1 MPITR
6 SSVETV
12 VATYL
17 ARNPD
22 ERTRIRPLLDAL
34 AAKANPTSRTTFA
47 GHVTCGAVVLARDG
61 RVLHV
66 HHRVLDRYLLPGG
79 HIEESDTS
87 LVGTALRELH
97 EETGLPATAV
107 EPLPYLAGVPLDID
121 VHAIPANADKSEP
134 AHQHFDF
141 RFAFVAPAEHK
152 VRVQEAEVTGYRW
165 ISREQMPQ
173 LGVAAKL
180 NALVPPAPSARR

>member
-1 MPITR
+1 MPIAR
-6 SSVETV
+6 GLVEAA
-12 VATYL
+12 VAAYL
-17 ARNPD
+17 AHHPD
-22 ERTRIRPLLDAL
+22 ERALLQPLRDAL
-34 AAKANPTSRTTFA
+34 AAETDPSSRRTFA
-47 GHVTCGAVVLARDG
+47 GHVTCGAVVLDRDG

-121 VHAIPANADKSEP
+121 VHPIPANAAKGEP

-141 RFAFVAPAEHK
+141 RFAFVTSAEHK

-180 NALVPPAPSARR
+180 NALTPSAPSVQR